1 MSSVVTATG
10 PHLDAR
16 ADFGRNSFSQGG
28 VEQQIQETERTL
40 ERLSRE
46 LSLAR
51 ARAVQQTQKL
61 AEARRRM
68 EQWRWANPI
77 NDSDPEALR
86 LATVSLAAQTRVVDA
101 AAKSNADVSA
111 RIDRLQN
118 RIERQMARYYD
129 LQSRR
134 RVGSDARSH
143 DNPVFSKT
151 ETTADGLSSRNVPA
165 RPSGSEMADDALE
178 VSRSAN
184 AHYAGQVSDRDG
196 V

>member
-10 PHLDAR
+10 PHLDIR
-16 ADFGRNSFSQGG
+16 ADFGKNSFPQGG

-77 NDSDPEALR
+77 NESDPEALR
-86 LATVSLAAQTRVVDA
+86 LAAVSLAAQTRVVDA
-101 AAKSNADVSA
+101 AVKSNADVSA

-118 RIERQMARYYD
+118 RIERQRARYYD

-134 RVGSDARSH
+134 RVGLDARSR
-143 DNPVFSKT
+143 DNPVFRKT
-151 ETTADGLSSRNVPA
+151 ETTAEGLSSQNVPG
-165 RPSGSEMADDALE
+165 RPSANEMAAGAWAF
-178 VSRSAN
+178 SRSAN
-184 AHYAGQVSDRDG
+184 AHYSGYVFDRDD